1 MMGAFLTFL
10 KKYRDAKSGLAAVE
24 FALIAPVLI
33 ALFLG
38 SVTLSNALIVREK
51 VASVASSAAD
61 LVAQSTQI
69 SDSGM
74 SDIFSALNA
83 LVFPYSTDGAKIV
96 IASIISD
103 GKGGAKVAWS
113 DAQNTA
119 PYSVGQTITV
129 PDGLITSTGSVILAK
144 IDYDYNSPVAGVVG
158 NLLTMSDQFYARP
171 RKTAQVKRV
180 P

>member
-1 MMGAFLTFL
+1 MIQACINFLTRFR
-10 KKYRDAKSGLAAVE
+10 KAKSGLAAVE
-24 FALIAPVLI
+24 FALIAPVLV
-33 ALFLG
+33 ALFMG

-51 VASVASSAAD
+51 VAAVASSAAD
-61 LVAQSTQI
+61 LVAQSTRI

-74 SDIFSALNA
+74 SDIFAALNA
-83 LVFPYSTDGAKIV
+83 LVFPYSTKGAKIV
-96 IASIISD
+96 IASIVSD

-113 DAQNTA
+113 DAQNTS

-144 IDYDYNSPVAGVVG
+144 IDYDYETPVAGVVG
-158 NLLTMSDQFYARP
+158 TALTMSDQFYARP
-171 RKTAQVKRV
+171 RKTAQVLRV